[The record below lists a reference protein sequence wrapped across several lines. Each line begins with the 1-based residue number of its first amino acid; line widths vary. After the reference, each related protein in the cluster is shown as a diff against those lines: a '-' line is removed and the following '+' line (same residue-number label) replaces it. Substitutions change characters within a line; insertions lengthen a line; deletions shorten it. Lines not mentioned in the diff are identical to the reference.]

1 MPQADSVKM
10 GEHSRKLS
18 GKRRRGGEQPRVEP
32 GPLKMIE
39 NYIVCLKDV
48 CILLKISMC
57 LNDVCVLFME
67 FCVLD
72 ASLRLFR

>member
-39 NYIVCLKDV
+39 NY
-48 CILLKISMC
+48 
-57 LNDVCVLFME
+57 NE
-67 FCVLD
+67 E
-72 ASLRLFR
+72 AQA